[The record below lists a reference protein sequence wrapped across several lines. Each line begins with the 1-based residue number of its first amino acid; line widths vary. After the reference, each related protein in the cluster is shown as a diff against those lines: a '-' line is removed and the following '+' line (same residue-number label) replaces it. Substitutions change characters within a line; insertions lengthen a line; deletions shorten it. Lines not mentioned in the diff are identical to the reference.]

1 MCVRE
6 DDVVDLFR
14 TIDGVLPVEPSPRP
28 LTLVE
33 AGVDQQAGT
42 LVLEN
47 ELASGDRARGAL
59 EVEDDGHGSPSGQAA
74 GRVFC
79 VLRWQRPPAAV
90 VINRRCADCPATGT
104 KVLGVSAM
112 VATNGLMMGNQP

>member
-6 DDVVDLFR
+6 DDVLDLFR

-59 EVEDDGHGSPSGQAA
+59 EVEDDGHGLPPGKLLVGSPVSCG
-74 GRVFC
+74 G
-79 VLRWQRPPAAV
+79 
-90 VINRRCADCPATGT
+90 NDRRQ
-104 KVLGVSAM
+104 L
-112 VATNGLMMGNQP
+112 L